1 MSESPVHGSEMR
13 DEYDFASKA
22 LRGAIRGK
30 YAARYREGVNRVSI
44 DPDLMD
50 VFPDAES
57 VNQALRAMASV
68 IRAHTPQDPAD

>member
-1 MSESPVHGSEMR
+1 MSGTSNPDGEMR
-13 DEYDFASKA
+13 EEYEFTDEE

-30 YAARYREGVNRVSI
+30 YAGHFRAGVAVVVL
-44 DPDLMD
+44 DPDVAE

-68 IRAHTPQDPAD
+68 IRARTAA